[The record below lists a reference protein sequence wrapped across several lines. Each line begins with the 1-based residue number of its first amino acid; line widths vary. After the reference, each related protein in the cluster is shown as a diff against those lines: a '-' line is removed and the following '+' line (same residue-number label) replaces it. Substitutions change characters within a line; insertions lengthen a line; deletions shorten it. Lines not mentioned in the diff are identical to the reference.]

1 MNIIH
6 SSSHLLLLGHRMSET
21 LTRILKRDKPK
32 ADIVESMTR
41 TFFKNTSGDEAV
53 ISIKAYKKTR
63 SGRQNDMYWAIIEQV
78 RVETGNSKNAIHDFF
93 RKEFL
98 EITVEEVVNKPIVVL
113 KSTTEL
119 NTKEMAV
126 YLDDII
132 AWVGNDLSIRLN
144 LPDDWRELIG

>member
-1 MNIIH
+1 
-6 SSSHLLLLGHRMSET
+6 MSET

-41 TFFKNTSGDEAV
+41 SFFKNTSGDEAV
-53 ISIKAYKKTR
+53 ISIKAHKKTR

-78 RVETGNSKNAIHDFF
+78 RVETGNSKNAIHDYF

-98 EITVEEVVNKPIVVL
+98 ETTVEEVVKQPIVVL

-144 LPDDWRELIG
+144 LPDDWRELVG

>member
-1 MNIIH
+1 
-6 SSSHLLLLGHRMSET
+6 MSET

-41 TFFKNTSGDEAV
+41 SFFKNTSGDEAV

-78 RVETGNSKNAIHDFF
+78 RVETSNSKNAIHDYF

-98 EITVEEVVNKPIVVL
+98 EIRIEEVVNSPVVVL

-119 NTKEMAV
+119 NTKEMGV
-126 YLDDII
+126 YLDNII
-132 AWVGNDLSIRLN
+132 AWVGNDLGIRLN
-144 LPDDWRELIG
+144 LPDNWRKLVD